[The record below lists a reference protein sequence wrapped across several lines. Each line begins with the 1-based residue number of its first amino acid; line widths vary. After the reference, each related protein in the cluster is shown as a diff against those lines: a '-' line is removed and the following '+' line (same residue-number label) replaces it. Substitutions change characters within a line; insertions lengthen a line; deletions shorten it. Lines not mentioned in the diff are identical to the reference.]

1 MSAAP
6 EELIK
11 EVKDIKQSKK
21 ITYSDILDA
30 MTENGIP
37 AISLSTLR
45 RVFAPD
51 SEDKAQ
57 SFKYQET
64 LLPIVE
70 AIRSLDGTIDEN
82 PQVEENKAL
91 RVIIDLQREELDHK
105 NALINRLIDRL
116 DQKDEIIKQIIHL
129 TEKCMQ

>member
-1 MSAAP
+1 MGAAP

-11 EVKDIKQSKK
+11 EAKSIKQSKK
-21 ITYSDILDA
+21 ITYANILDA

-57 SFKYQET
+57 SFKYEET

-70 AIRSLDGTIDEN
+70 AIRSLDGTTDEN
-82 PQVEENKAL
+82 PQEEENQAL
-91 RVIIDLQREELDHK
+91 RVIIDLQREELDRK
-105 NALINRLIDRL
+105 NELINRLIDRL